1 MTVVV
6 ASPGGGVV
14 PTGDEGAGDEA
25 SEVTPGAEEVSAGVE
40 AAEVPLGGVDTA
52 EELTGKTPV
61 ELGPAGTLELTV
73 AAVVSVTGHTVVAI
87 GIVEV
92 TTVVESAGQLTTSG
106 AQLVMVTSLVVY
118 TVEVVIW
125 TGVVTSGV
133 EAAEVPAGLLVVK
146 GTDVPLGGG
155 TPSDELIGRTLL
167 GLGTTGIDTELVTA
181 AVVSA
186 VVSVTGQTVVEIAI
200 VEITTVVEPAGQ
212 LTTSGAQ
219 LVIVTSLVVY
229 TVEVVIRTGV
239 VISGVEAA
247 EDPAGVWLVVKGTD
261 DEAEI
266 EDVETDVPLGG
277 TPADEL
283 TGRTLL
289 GLGTSGTDSEVVA
302 AAVVSAVVS
311 VTGQTV
317 VERAIVEVTT
327 VVEPDPAGQSVTV
340 GPQLVMV
347 NKLVVNTVDVVIR
360 RGVLT
365 AVVVPGATVEPGTEA
380 EGTTM
385 GLEAA
390 DTDICSY
397 GTLVT
402 GVAVR
407 TGAGMVE
414 PGVQSKPT
422 L

>member
-1 MTVVV
+1 
-6 ASPGGGVV
+6 
-14 PTGDEGAGDEA
+14 
-25 SEVTPGAEEVSAGVE
+25 
-40 AAEVPLGGVDTA
+40 
-52 EELTGKTPV
+52 
-61 ELGPAGTLELTV
+61 
-73 AAVVSVTGHTVVAI
+73 
-87 GIVEV
+87 
-92 TTVVESAGQLTTSG
+92 
-106 AQLVMVTSLVVY
+106 
-118 TVEVVIW
+118 
-125 TGVVTSGV
+125 
-133 EAAEVPAGLLVVK
+133 
-146 GTDVPLGGG
+146 
-155 TPSDELIGRTLL
+155 
-167 GLGTTGIDTELVTA
+167 
-181 AVVSA
+181 
-186 VVSVTGQTVVEIAI
+186 
-200 VEITTVVEPAGQ
+200 
-212 LTTSGAQ
+212 
-219 LVIVTSLVVY
+219 
-229 TVEVVIRTGV
+229 
-239 VISGVEAA
+239 
-247 EDPAGVWLVVKGTD
+247 
-261 DEAEI
+261 
-266 EDVETDVPLGG
+266 VETDVPLGG

-302 AAVVSAVVS
+302 AVVVSAVVSAAVS

-360 RGVLT
+360 RGVLI
-365 AVVVPGATVEPGTEA
+365 AVVAPGATVEPGTEA

-407 TGAGMVE
+407 TGAVTVE

>member
-1 MTVVV
+1 
-6 ASPGGGVV
+6 
-14 PTGDEGAGDEA
+14 
-25 SEVTPGAEEVSAGVE
+25 
-40 AAEVPLGGVDTA
+40 
-52 EELTGKTPV
+52 
-61 ELGPAGTLELTV
+61 
-73 AAVVSVTGHTVVAI
+73 
-87 GIVEV
+87 
-92 TTVVESAGQLTTSG
+92 
-106 AQLVMVTSLVVY
+106 VTSLVVY

-200 VEITTVVEPAGQ
+200 VEVTTVVESAGQ

-302 AAVVSAVVS
+302 AVVVSAVVSAAVS

-360 RGVLT
+360 RGVLI
-365 AVVVPGATVEPGTEA
+365 AVVAPGATVEPGTEA

>member
-1 MTVVV
+1 M
-6 ASPGGGVV
+6 
-14 PTGDEGAGDEA
+14 
-25 SEVTPGAEEVSAGVE
+25 
-40 AAEVPLGGVDTA
+40 
-52 EELTGKTPV
+52 
-61 ELGPAGTLELTV
+61 
-73 AAVVSVTGHTVVAI
+73 
-87 GIVEV
+87 
-92 TTVVESAGQLTTSG
+92 
-106 AQLVMVTSLVVY
+106 
-118 TVEVVIW
+118 
-125 TGVVTSGV
+125 
-133 EAAEVPAGLLVVK
+133 
-146 GTDVPLGGG
+146 
-155 TPSDELIGRTLL
+155 
-167 GLGTTGIDTELVTA
+167 
-181 AVVSA
+181 
-186 VVSVTGQTVVEIAI
+186 
-200 VEITTVVEPAGQ
+200 
-212 LTTSGAQ
+212 
-219 LVIVTSLVVY
+219 
-229 TVEVVIRTGV
+229 VEVVIRTGV

-247 EDPAGVWLVVKGTD
+247 EVPAGVWLVVKGMD

-266 EDVETDVPLGG
+266 EDVETDVSLGG
-277 TPADEL
+277 TLADEL

-289 GLGTSGTDSEVVA
+289 GLGTSDEVREVVA

-360 RGVLT
+360 RGVLI

-380 EGTTM
+380 EGTTT
-385 GLEAA
+385 GLEAT

-407 TGAGMVE
+407 TGAVVVVE